1 MKTLFVSGDR
11 LRHFADSSLQR
22 NGQAWFVPDTD
33 RQWVAA
39 IYPAVKIIRLGTHIA
54 ERFAGRYYDSVS
66 AVSIFIP
73 ENLAG
78 ALADVPE
85 SFFVADSAY
94 CLGDGCE
101 AAAAD
106 AIHDISAEGQTLTFS
121 CGELGVDRIISEISR
136 FATLKMGDLIIFGKR
151 GLACRLTEGDRF
163 EVTLDGRRSIE
174 LRIK

>member
-1 MKTLFVSGDR
+1 MKTIFVSGER

-22 NGQAWFVPDTD
+22 NGQVWFVPDTD

-39 IYPAVKIIRLGTHIA
+39 IYPAIKITRLGTHIA
-54 ERFAGRYYDSVS
+54 EKFAGRYYDSVS

-73 ENLAG
+73 ESLVE

-85 SFFVADSAY
+85 HFFISDSAY

-101 AAAAD
+101 AGAAD
-106 AIHDISAEGQTLTFS
+106 TIHDISAGGQTLTFS

-136 FATLKMGDLIIFGKR
+136 FATLKMGDLIIFGSR
-151 GLACRLTEGDRF
+151 GLVSRLTEGNRF
-163 EVTLDGRRSIE
+163 EVALDGQRSID

>member
-1 MKTLFVSGDR
+1 MKTLFVSGEQ
-11 LRHFADSSLQR
+11 LRHFADSSQQR

-39 IYPAVKIIRLGTHIA
+39 IYPAIKITRLGTHIA
-54 ERFAGRYYDSVS
+54 EKFAGRYYDSVS
-66 AVSIFIP
+66 AVSIFVP
-73 ENLAG
+73 ESLAE
-78 ALADVPE
+78 AMADVPE
-85 SFFVADSAY
+85 RFFVSDSAY

-101 AAAAD
+101 VGTTD
-106 AIHDISAEGQTLTFS
+106 AVHNISAGSQTLTFS

-136 FATLKMGDLIIFGKR
+136 FATLKMGDLIIFGNR
-151 GLACRLTEGDRF
+151 GLVSRLTEGERF